1 MNFAFLIQSKAAQT
15 LCSGA
20 LKLLSTRRT
29 QAVVLRNSVTSPVR
43 AATAMPTAVSRA
55 RPRAAVRPLRVVR
68 VIERGQSRS
77 DVGRMVIS
85 GRMADVCDELDRL
98 AAREA
103 AEIGLMGRS
112 VAVGC

>member
-1 MNFAFLIQSKAAQT
+1 MNFAFLIRSKVT
-15 LCSGA
+15 HSLCDWVFN
-20 LKLLSTRRT
+20 LLSARR
-29 QAVVLRNSVTSPVR
+29 AGSVVLHNSAVAEYCGPKATTASIYRVHPRV
-43 AATAMPTAVSRA
+43 AA
-55 RPRAAVRPLRVVR
+55 RPLRVVR
-68 VIERGQSRS
+68 IVEKGQARS

-103 AEIGLMGRS
+103 TENGLMGRA